1 MVYASENQQYTK
13 QYTREEQKKLEEDY
27 AINQRQS
34 RYTSAMPSKNPN
46 KIIGPASNDAPQL
59 ICC

>member
-1 MVYASENQQYTK
+1 MQARINNTQSNTNEKN
-13 QYTREEQKKLEEDY
+13 KKKREEDY

-34 RYTSAMPSKNPN
+34 RYASAIPSKNPN